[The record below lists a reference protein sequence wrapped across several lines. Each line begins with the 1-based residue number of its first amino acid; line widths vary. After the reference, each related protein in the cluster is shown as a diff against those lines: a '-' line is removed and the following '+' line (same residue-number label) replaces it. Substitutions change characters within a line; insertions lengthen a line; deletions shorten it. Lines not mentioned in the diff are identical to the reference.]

1 MATTHFKHV
10 TVRIPRP
17 LDRWLRIEAA
27 ERDLSKSDLIRGI
40 LSRAAGLPP
49 VAETSSDQEV
59 QHNG

>member
-1 MATTHFKHV
+1 MTTTCLKHV

-27 ERDLSKSDLIRGI
+27 IRDI
-40 LSRAAGLPP
+40 LSRAAGFQE
-49 VAETSSDQEV
+49 AARNQEV

>member
-1 MATTHFKHV
+1 MTTTHFKHV

-27 ERDLSKSDLIRGI
+27 ERDLSKSDLIRAI
-40 LSRAAGLPP
+40 LSRAAGLQS
-49 VAETSSDQEV
+49 VEEASSDQEV